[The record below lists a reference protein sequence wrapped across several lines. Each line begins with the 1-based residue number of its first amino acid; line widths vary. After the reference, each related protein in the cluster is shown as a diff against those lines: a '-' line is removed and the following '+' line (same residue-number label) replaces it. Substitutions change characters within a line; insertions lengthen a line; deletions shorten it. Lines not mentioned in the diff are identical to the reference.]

1 MTDQNNTPALPIN
14 TDETD
19 FWSDWEAPRE
29 PKAPPN
35 PPKPPE
41 QLEARNTPGQEANA
55 GSGPQTGEKPTVKMP
70 VEASAGIA
78 INMIDTGQQMGFGF
92 WAGQKL
98 KNKFTPEEI
107 AECEALSHKLA
118 EKEIK
123 WKELEEDQ
131 YEMLFAYQSL
141 KNVVEQLPFSDA
153 ERKALQKPME
163 EVIRQNNYDI
173 PPWMGL
179 TVALVQT
186 LGSRGMAVYRA

>member
-1 MTDQNNTPALPIN
+1 MTTEIPQIPAP
-14 TDETD
+14 EPEEHD

-29 PKAPPN
+29 TKAPPN

-55 GSGPQTGEKPTVKMP
+55 GSGPQAGEKPTVKMP
-70 VEASAGIA
+70 VEASAGVA

-107 AECEALSHKLA
+107 AECGALAHRLA
-118 EKEIK
+118 EKELK

-141 KNVVEQLPFSDA
+141 KNVVEDLPFSDG
-153 ERKALQKPME
+153 EKKALQKPME

-179 TVALVQT
+179 TVALVQA
-186 LGSRGMAVYRA
+186 LGSRAMGVYRS